1 MDRILRSSLCGM
13 ALLML
18 CLSQRGWA
26 DEILLYD
33 GKKISGQI
41 QKIDVDALTVEVG
54 KATRKVNLFDITSY
68 KFVQPALP
76 DNVSQLLI
84 DGEKPS
90 YAKGPRTAKVK
101 LRKGYQRFTLPYYH
115 TLGVAKLEIKMSG
128 PGIKNAEVPRE
139 MLARVTD
146 QVRKIAT
153 TEYRVDK
160 AGFRLPLDVKQPR
173 RYVAYRL
180 LEWKNPDAVKTILD
194 LRYLPVKRFGASP
207 RLALLS
213 KRSAIH
219 FGIIYEGLIKIPQDG
234 EYTFSIETD
243 KNSKVQFYL
252 GDFPRELYHK
262 SKGEKASGW
271 QITFAEQGKLT
282 GEIQQW
288 DANGVSVSLP
298 TVSQDVEV
306 KLPPEAVHEIW
317 KMAEG
322 FSQPASPE
330 RKNESKTDDTAYI
343 RTSDGKVVRVVGEV
357 SGMNDQ
363 SLRFLYQGQEREVKR
378 ERVVGL
384 VLHKKRSEKKNH
396 LKLMSLIRLI
406 GGSQVPGV
414 VASDEASQVTI
425 RLPWGEQ
432 VSISKEDLESV
443 KTINARSV
451 SLTEMIPESVT
462 QVPFFNRILPY
473 QVNRSFSGNDL
484 QIGKQVFKK
493 GLCVHAKTVLVYQLD
508 QQFEKFNVTPG
519 LQNGTG
525 ELGNVAVS
533 IVADGKTLFENQEFT
548 SQTVQ
553 EPLNVDVSG
562 CRTLTLTV
570 DFGKNQNVGDRFV
583 WGAPRLIRASPQGL
597 AVSKK

>member
-1 MDRILRSSLCGM
+1 MARILRSSVCGM
-13 ALLML
+13 ALMML
-18 CLSQRGWA
+18 CLSQRGRA

-41 QKIDVDALTVEVG
+41 QKIDADALTVEVG

-76 DNVSQLLI
+76 GNVSQLLI

-128 PGIKNAEVPRE
+128 PGLKNAEVPRE
-139 MLARVTD
+139 MLSRVTD
-146 QVRKIAT
+146 EVRKIAT
-153 TEYRVDK
+153 SEYRVDK
-160 AGFRLPLDVKQPR
+160 AGFRLPLDVKQPE

-180 LEWKNPDAVKTILD
+180 LEWKDPDAVKSILD
-194 LRYLPVKRFGASP
+194 LRYLPVKRYGASP
-207 RLALLS
+207 RLALLT

-243 KNSKVQFYL
+243 KNSKAQLYI
-252 GDFPRELYHK
+252 GDFPRELYRK
-262 SKGEKASGW
+262 SKGKKASGW
-271 QITFAEQGKLT
+271 QIAFAEQGKLT
-282 GEIQQW
+282 GEIKQW
-288 DANGVSVSLP
+288 DASGISVNLP
-298 TVSQDVEV
+298 VASQDVEV
-306 KLPPEAVHEIW
+306 TLIPEAVHEIW
-317 KMAEG
+317 KMSEG

-330 RKNESKTDDTAYI
+330 RKNESKTEDTAYI
-343 RTSDGKVVRVVGEV
+343 RTSDGKVVRVAGEV

-414 VASDEASQVTI
+414 VSSGKASQVTI
-425 RLPWGEQ
+425 KLPWGEQ

-473 QVNRSFSGNDL
+473 QVNRSFSGKEL

-548 SQTVQ
+548 SQTQQ

-562 CRTLTLTV
+562 CSTLTLTV

-583 WGAPRLIRASPQGL
+583 WGAPQLIRASPQGL